1 MDDEGGM
8 EQRGRGAVKELVLMA
23 DPRVAAV
30 PVRGESDG
38 LIDLAEAGFRVDARC
53 ADPDGAYRH
62 LREAAAERLTRA
74 EKLLPR
80 GLRLLVV
87 EGYRPPTLQRQY
99 FEEYRDGLAKLHP
112 DYSPAQLRTAASR
125 YVSPPELA
133 PHSAGAAI
141 DLMLCDESGIELE
154 MGTLINATPEES
166 EGRCYTD
173 SPGLNPKAAEHRAI
187 LVEAMH
193 SAGFVNYPTE
203 WWHFSYGDRYWA
215 LLTKRPTA
223 LYGPADF
230 TPAPRL

>member
-1 MDDEGGM
+1 VQDVVLMGDSRVAGIPVRDEG
-8 EQRGRGAVKELVLMA
+8 ERLV
-23 DPRVAAV
+23 
-30 PVRGESDG
+30 
-38 LIDLAEAGFRVDARC
+38 DLAEAGFRVDGRC
-53 ADPDGAYRH
+53 ADPEGAYRL
-62 LREAAAERLTRA
+62 LREGAAERLARA

-87 EGYRPPTLQRQY
+87 EGYRPLELQRRY
-99 FEEYRDGLAKLHP
+99 FEEYRDELAKLHP
-112 DYSPAQLRTAASR
+112 DYSPDQLRTAASR

-141 DLMLCDESGIELE
+141 DLTLCEADGAELD
-154 MGTLINATPEES
+154 MGTRMNASPEES

-173 SPGLNPKAAEHRAI
+173 APGLDPRAAENRAI

-215 LLTKRPTA
+215 LLTKRQSA
-223 LYGPADF
+223 LYGVTTAE
-230 TPAPRL
+230 PR